1 MSFII
6 TGSESQHY
14 ELRSSIIAHM
24 FNIPELLT
32 GRGAEGHRNY
42 LTYYHGGYHSVE
54 DYLTRTSMAEE
65 GTWGTDFEMCLL
77 AHMLNTVVHSYK
89 AGQYWIACFPK
100 GIDHALSEDVSKRSL
115 YNNNYTNTTQVT
127 ILTLLLGYYPE
138 CDDSD
143 VISTV
148 SI

>member
-1 MSFII
+1 MCFII

-14 ELRSSIIAHM
+14 ELRSSIIVHM
-24 FNIPELLT
+24 FSIPELLI
-32 GRGAEGHRNY
+32 GRGADGHRNY

-54 DYLTRTSMAEE
+54 DYLNRTSMAEE

-77 AHMLNTVVHSYK
+77 AHMLGSVVYSYK
-89 AGQYWIACFPK
+89 AGQYWIACIVFPK
-100 GIDHALSEDVSKRSL
+100 ELIMLCLKMFLKDHSIF
-115 YNNNYTNTTQVT
+115 TTQVT
-127 ILTLLLGYYPE
+127 ILMLLLGYYPE

-148 SI
+148 SV